1 MSSEPIQGGDYS
13 LEGNFQA
20 AAAWKRV
27 RKRWN
32 AYDWKTK
39 KRNNARPAASF
50 GLAVGR

>member
-1 MSSEPIQGGDYS
+1 VSSEPIQGGDYS

-32 AYDWKTK
+32 AYDWKNNK
-39 KRNNARPAASF
+39 KRETMQGQTLLLGS
-50 GLAVGR
+50 L